1 MSLIVHVSV
10 GMPKVPGWMASRDS
24 SVHIM
29 IVFWFFALQN
39 MFHDCFMGIQGYHV
53 TTSHKTWLIVLLIG
67 RHFFWEGSFRVLWV
81 FEVWTCVSGNC
92 LIPANTTEI
101 AKVNP
106 HKHLRWSCLLCVHG
120 GLLSLLREFR
130 FFLKLLTLQFNMFA
144 TFIHPLSNILWKD
157 LLNGSC
163 CSRVVSLEDEIS
175 FRDRIFSSGDVGF
188 RECNV
193 KSITKWWFVVC
204 GWFVQGWHHWHG
216 RYLASWNR

>member
-1 MSLIVHVSV
+1 
-10 GMPKVPGWMASRDS
+10 
-24 SVHIM
+24 M
-29 IVFWFFALQN
+29 IVSWESKGTTLPHPKNVVNSPFNRASFFL
-39 MFHDCFMGIQGYHV
+39 
-53 TTSHKTWLIVLLIG
+53 G
-67 RHFFWEGSFRVLWV
+67 RSFRVLWV

-216 RYLASWNR
+216 RCLASWNR